1 MVDWKQRFLDSVK
14 AVEYN
19 DKGELVAVK
28 GYINSR
34 STEDM

>member
-1 MVDWKQRFLDSVK
+1 MDKISFLKSIK

-28 GYINSR
+28 DFVQR
-34 STEDM
+34 SSGDME